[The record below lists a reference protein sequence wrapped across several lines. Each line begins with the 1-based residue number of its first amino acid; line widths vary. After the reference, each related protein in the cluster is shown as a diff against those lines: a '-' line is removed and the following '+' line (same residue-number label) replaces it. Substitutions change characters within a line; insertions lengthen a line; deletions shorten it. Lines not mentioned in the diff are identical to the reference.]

1 MKKMTKAKKKA
12 DPGWKLLDHTADIR
26 MEVRGKTL
34 EGLFLNAADG
44 LVNLLA
50 PDPRAETDTEL
61 DVVLDS
67 DNAENLLVD
76 WLREILFYNQTRDF
90 IPVQTEVVELS
101 DKLLRAKLV
110 GGVRL
115 SEEEA
120 VAEIKAVTY
129 HGLSITKNDQGYVAR
144 IVFDI

>member
-1 MKKMTKAKKKA
+1 
-12 DPGWKLLDHTADIR
+12 